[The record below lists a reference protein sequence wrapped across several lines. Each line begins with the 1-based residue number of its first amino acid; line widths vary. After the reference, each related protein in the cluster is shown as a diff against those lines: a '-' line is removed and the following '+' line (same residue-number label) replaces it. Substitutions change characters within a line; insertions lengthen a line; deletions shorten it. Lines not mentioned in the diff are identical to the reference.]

1 MRKKE
6 RELENVQFHAPANA
20 LDAFEQVLKSSFQ
33 SELSPEYLQE
43 AEIPLKYLADKFQI
57 TPVQAVFLSIILEH
71 DLDGLFFKDISRHLN
86 CSNIS
91 LLSKSSELDELV
103 NRKFIWKG
111 RLDRPYCTDVK
122 YAMNDDAIEAI
133 RKNEMF
139 EARDTTCESWE
150 ELMVLM
156 EELYER
162 LDDSMLDTAGHYL
175 EMMGILNTNQQL
187 PFVQTFMKYSK
198 AMNPR
203 EAQLLMFFLLSH
215 VNDDGQV
222 KNNDFSFIF
231 DSKYEYRR
239 ESMRLAKRN
248 SALFKKGLVEIAF
261 NDGVAMRNVYTLT
274 EKTKQEFFLAEK
286 VSDDTRLLSHK
297 KIHGVQLFYNDEEG
311 SQVSVLSN
319 ILKGKQLNKI
329 QSRLRQSG
337 MPEGVCCLFYGA
349 PGTGKTAT
357 AMQLAKESGR
367 DVLCVDMSK
376 LRSKWVGESEHI
388 CQQLWDDY
396 DRCISRNKRTPILL
410 LNECDAILTT
420 RKNGADHSVDK
431 MENALANI
439 FLNNME
445 KQRGIV
451 IATTNLADN
460 LDPAFD
466 RRFIYKIGFEK
477 PCQQARKA
485 IWKSKMPNLDETVA
499 DTIAREYELSGG
511 QIENVARKSVIN
523 YALYGE
529 TPSVECIRKYC
540 SQESIRKEEKKVV
553 GFCR

>member
-6 RELENVQFHAPANA
+6 SQLENVKFHAPANA

-57 TPVQAVFLSIILEH
+57 TPVQAVFLSIILEQE
-71 DLDGLFFKDISRHLN
+71 LDGLYLRDLSRHLN

-111 RLDRPYCTDVK
+111 RMDRPYCTDSK

-133 RKNEMF
+133 RKDEMF
-139 EARDTTCESWE
+139 EPRDTTCESWE
-150 ELMVLM
+150 ELLVLM

-162 LDDSMLDTAGHYL
+162 LDNNMLDTSGHYI
-175 EMMGILNTNQQL
+175 EMMGMVNANQQL
-187 PFVQTFMKYSK
+187 PFVQTFMKYIK
-198 AMNPR
+198 TMNPR

-215 VNDDGQV
+215 VNNDGQV
-222 KNNDFSFIF
+222 RNNDFSFIF

-239 ESMRLAKRN
+239 ESARLDKKN
-248 SALFKKGLVEIAF
+248 GGLVKKGLVEIAF

-274 EKTKQEFFLAEK
+274 EKAKQEFFLAEK
-286 VSDDTRLLSHK
+286 VTDDTRLLSHK
-297 KIHGVQLFYNDEEG
+297 KIQGVQLFYNDEEG

-319 ILKGKQLNKI
+319 LLKGKQLNKI
-329 QSRLRQSG
+329 QSRLKQSG

-357 AMQLAKESGR
+357 AMQLAKASGR
-367 DVLCVDMSK
+367 DVLCVDMSE
-376 LRSKWVGESEHI
+376 LRSKWVGESEQI
-388 CQQLWDDY
+388 CQQLWNDY
-396 DRCISRNKRTPILL
+396 DRCITQSKRTPILL

-420 RKNGADHSVDK
+420 RKNGAEHSVDK
-431 MENALANI
+431 MENTLANI

-451 IATTNLADN
+451 IATTNLANN

-466 RRFIYKIGFEK
+466 RRFIYKIRFDK

-485 IWKSKMPNLDETVA
+485 IWKSKMPNLDETIA

-511 QIENVARKSVIN
+511 QIENVARKSLIN
-523 YALYGE
+523 YALCGE
-529 TPSVECIRKYC
+529 TPSIERIRKYC
-540 SQESIRKEEKKVV
+540 GQESIRKEEKKVV

>member
-6 RELENVQFHAPANA
+6 RELENVKFHAPANA

-57 TPVQAVFLSIILEH
+57 TPVQAVFLSIILEQE
-71 DLDGLFFKDISRHLN
+71 LDGLYLRDLSRHLN

-111 RLDRPYCTDVK
+111 RMDRPYCNDSK
-122 YAMNDDAIEAI
+122 YAMNNDAIEAI
-133 RKNEMF
+133 RKDEMF
-139 EARDTTCESWE
+139 EPRDTTCESWE
-150 ELMVLM
+150 ELLVLM

-162 LDDSMLDTAGHYL
+162 LENNMLDTSGHYI
-175 EMMGILNTNQQL
+175 EMMGMVNANQQL
-187 PFVQTFMKYSK
+187 PFVQTFMKYIK
-198 AMNPR
+198 TMNPR

-215 VNDDGQV
+215 VNNDGQV
-222 KNNDFSFIF
+222 RNNDFLFIF

-239 ESMRLAKRN
+239 ESARLDKKN
-248 SALFKKGLVEIAF
+248 GGLVKKGLVEIAF

-274 EKTKQEFFLAEK
+274 EKAKQEFFLAEK
-286 VSDDTRLLSHK
+286 VTDDTRLLSHK
-297 KIHGVQLFYNDEEG
+297 KIQGVQLFYNDEEG

-319 ILKGKQLNKI
+319 LLKGKQLNKI
-329 QSRLRQSG
+329 QSRLKQSG

-357 AMQLAKESGR
+357 AMQLAKASGR

-376 LRSKWVGESEHI
+376 LRSKWVGESEQI
-388 CQQLWDDY
+388 CQQLWNDY
-396 DRCISRNKRTPILL
+396 DRCISQSKRTPILL

-420 RKNGADHSVDK
+420 RKNGAELSIDK
-431 MENALANI
+431 MENTLANI
-439 FLNNME
+439 FLDNME

-451 IATTNLADN
+451 IATTNLANN

-466 RRFIYKIGFEK
+466 RRFIYKIRFDK

-485 IWKSKMPNLDETVA
+485 IWKSKMPDLDETVA

-511 QIENVARKSVIN
+511 QIENVARKSLIN
-523 YALYGE
+523 YALCGE
-529 TPSVECIRKYC
+529 TPSIERIRKYC
-540 SQESIRKEEKKVV
+540 GQESIRKEEKKVV
-553 GFCR
+553 GFGR